1 MTKNLNS
8 SLSNLDW
15 HRQGVGG
22 LWDEIGILQFQFLLK
37 QGLKPTDYMLDV
49 GCGSLRG
56 GVHFIKFLNV
66 GHYYGV
72 DKNQALL
79 DAGKNLELPRYR
91 LAEKNPNL
99 SLMNDFN
106 FLRLNQ
112 KFNFAIAQSV
122 FTHLYFNHIVRCL
135 MNIEQVLLP
144 GGKFFATFFENPQG
158 KFNLDPIY
166 QPGLEA
172 HSYFDANPF
181 HYEFSIFEYVCLNTS
196 LTVEYIGNWNHPRNQ
211 KMMVFTK
218 N

>member
-1 MTKNLNS
+1 MNQGFNPS
-8 SLSNLDW
+8 PSNFDW

-22 LWDEIGILQFQFLLK
+22 LWDEIGELQFQFLTK
-37 QGLKPTDYMLDV
+37 NGLKPSDYLLDV

-56 GVHFIKFLNV
+56 GVHFIKFLEA

-79 DAGKNLELPRYR
+79 DAGQNVEIVRYG
-91 LAEKNPNL
+91 LVEKKPNL
-99 SLMNDFN
+99 FLIPDFS
-106 FLRLNQ
+106 FSQLNQ
-112 KFNFAIAQSV
+112 RFHFAIAQSV

-135 MNIEQVLLP
+135 MNIDQALLP

-166 QPGLEA
+166 QPSLKA
-172 HSYFDANPF
+172 HTYFDANPF
-181 HYEFSIFEYVCLNTS
+181 HYEFGVFEYACLDTN
-196 LTVEYIGNWNHPRNQ
+196 LTVEYIGDWNHPRNQ